1 MVVLPMDT
9 GVASPAALMVA
20 TEVLLELQT
29 EVVVTFP
36 IEPSEKVAV
45 AVNCWGRPADSE
57 IDGFAGLMVMEVMVL
72 LLTVSEA
79 VPFTLPDVA
88 VMVVVPRATAV
99 ARPELSMVAMLG
111 AEDVQVTWELTLLTV
126 LLPSVPVAVNC
137 WVLPGRIIALAG
149 DSEIDTIVFAE
160 GKNPPQ
166 LLSKIAARSPAPS
179 LPSHVSRCTLIVPP
193 FLDSGAR

>member
-111 AEDVQVTWELTLLTV
+111 AEDVQSTQSYSRKERTHR
-126 LLPSVPVAVNC
+126 NC
-137 WVLPGRIIALAG
+137 
-149 DSEIDTIVFAE
+149 
-160 GKNPPQ
+160 
-166 LLSKIAARSPAPS
+166 
-179 LPSHVSRCTLIVPP
+179 
-193 FLDSGAR
+193 